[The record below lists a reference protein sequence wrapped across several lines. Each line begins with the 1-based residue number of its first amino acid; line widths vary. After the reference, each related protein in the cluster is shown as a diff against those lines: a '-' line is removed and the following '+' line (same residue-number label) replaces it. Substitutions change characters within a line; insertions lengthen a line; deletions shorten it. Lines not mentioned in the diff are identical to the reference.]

1 VARILYATACGSLV
15 VLIFLCLAWELQLAP
30 LRSGGSWLVLKAL
43 PLLAPLFGILR
54 GRLYTYRWAAMLIL
68 AYFAEGLVRVS
79 SETGVAAA
87 LAALE
92 IALALVFFVSA
103 IAYAHSA
110 H

>member
-1 VARILYATACGSLV
+1 
-15 VLIFLCLAWELQLAP
+15 
-30 LRSGGSWLVLKAL
+30 
-43 PLLAPLFGILR
+43 
-54 GRLYTYRWAAMLIL
+54 MLIL

-103 IAYAHSA
+103 IAYARSA